1 MSTPVYIRIYN
12 YTDHA
17 ITTDVTDHR
26 DLENSGKSF
35 DDKTIQP
42 DDVYESS
49 VEVKTG
55 IGNGELTITIK
66 EGSATLGF
74 FKMKDLKN
82 PHEGVHSIQVPN
94 PPEHPIQFSYVAYR
108 KIDNMP
114 EDNRYIYLVVN
125 KYPEGSKLP

>member
-1 MSTPVYIRIYN
+1 MATPVYIRVYN
-12 YTDHA
+12 YTDRS
-17 ITTDVTDHR
+17 ITTEVTDHR
-26 DLENSGKSF
+26 DLEDSGKSF
-35 DDKTIQP
+35 DGKTIAS
-42 DDVYESS
+42 DAVYESS

-82 PHEGVHSIQVPN
+82 PHEGLNSIEVPN
-94 PPEHPIQFSYVAYR
+94 PPSHPTQFSSVAFR

-125 KYPEGSKLP
+125 KYPQGSNLP